1 LKVAAGLSSN
11 PKRKRRPSKLLRTQ
25 KACETRDGMRVI
37 CWPIVERYLRSRNDF
52 RLEPL
57 LNLEL
62 QKRMVQVAGQ
72 RIGAIGLA
80 LTERLVMAPPVVA
93 LAPLSGPAASA
104 PR

>member
-1 LKVAAGLSSN
+1 
-11 PKRKRRPSKLLRTQ
+11 
-25 KACETRDGMRVI
+25 MRVI
-37 CWPIVERYLRSRNDF
+37 CWPIVEPYLGSRNDF

-62 QKRMVQVAGQ
+62 LKRMVQLEGQ

-80 LTERLVMAPPVVA
+80 LTERPVMAPPVMA

-104 PR
+104 PL

>member
-1 LKVAAGLSSN
+1 MKI
-11 PKRKRRPSKLLRTQ
+11 
-25 KACETRDGMRVI
+25 I
-37 CWPIVERYLRSRNDF
+37 CWPIVERYLGSRNDF

-57 LNLEL
+57 L
-62 QKRMVQVAGQ
+62 KRMVQVEGQ

>member
-1 LKVAAGLSSN
+1 
-11 PKRKRRPSKLLRTQ
+11 
-25 KACETRDGMRVI
+25 MRVI
-37 CWPIVERYLRSRNDF
+37 CWPIGERYLGSRNDF

-62 QKRMVQVAGQ
+62 LKRMVQVEGQ
-72 RIGAIGLA
+72 RIVAIGLA
-80 LTERLVMAPPVVA
+80 LTERLVMAPPVVVA